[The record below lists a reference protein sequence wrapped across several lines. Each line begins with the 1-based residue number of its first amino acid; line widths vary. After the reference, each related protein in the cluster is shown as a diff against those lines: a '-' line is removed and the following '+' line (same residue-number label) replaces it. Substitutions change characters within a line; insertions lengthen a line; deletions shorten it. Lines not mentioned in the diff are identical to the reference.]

1 MNNQSTIGKA
11 RYIYFFDN
19 VYNDFFFDESHLF
32 FLSFPFLKSLFFEG
46 REVSVNEDR
55 RKEGGKEGGNK
66 SHSRTFYPTILAI
79 SITNCFFCFRRRS
92 HSQKGSA
99 PTHQRPEAN
108 FEEKKEEKESDTRCH
123 SRAPRVAASGG
134 AIRDRTG
141 QRRVD
146 SRGPSDAA

>member
-1 MNNQSTIGKA
+1 MFIMT
-11 RYIYFFDN
+11 
-19 VYNDFFFDESHLF
+19 FFFDESHLF

-108 FEEKKEEKESDTRCH
+108 FEEKKRREGIRHPMSLAG
-123 SRAPRVAASGG
+123 APGGSFGG

>member
-1 MNNQSTIGKA
+1 MFIMT
-11 RYIYFFDN
+11 
-19 VYNDFFFDESHLF
+19 FFFDESHLF

-134 AIRDRTG
+134 GGDPRQDRAEEG
-141 QRRVD
+141 GLKGAFRRRLASSVHD
-146 SRGPSDAA
+146 Y

>member
-1 MNNQSTIGKA
+1 M
-11 RYIYFFDN
+11 
-19 VYNDFFFDESHLF
+19 
-32 FLSFPFLKSLFFEG
+32 
-46 REVSVNEDR
+46 SVNEDR

-79 SITNCFFCFRRRS
+79 SITNCFFLLPAPKSFTEGFGTNTPTSRSEFRGKKRREGIRHPMS
-92 HSQKGSA
+92 LAGAPGGS
-99 PTHQRPEAN
+99 
-108 FEEKKEEKESDTRCH
+108 F
-123 SRAPRVAASGG
+123 GG